1 MKNKHFSWRSLC
13 FYHMRAAGLAEST
26 KDFDAEQI
34 LNVKPFRMPLYG
46 GSKSCRVLYRYSFN
60 NAVHASR
67 INRKAIRQTRD
78 PLPMQGINQDWIFL
92 RAADAL
98 GNVAVAFG

>member
-1 MKNKHFSWRSLC
+1 
-13 FYHMRAAGLAEST
+13 MRAAGLAECT

-46 GSKSCRVLYRYSFN
+46 GSKVAVSFTDMAFN

-78 PLPMQGINQDWIFL
+78 PLPMQGIDQDWILL

-98 GNVAVAFG
+98 GDVAVAFG